1 MPLRI
6 GLALGTTPWVDENI
20 VQPFLG
26 GDDDGDGGGGGTG
39 EAASEA
45 ADAGGWTASVVP
57 ISDEAS
63 VLWLG

>member
-26 GDDDGDGGGGGTG
+26 GDDDGDGGSGGGG
-39 EAASEA
+39 ADEAASDA
-45 ADAGGWTASVVP
+45 ADAGQAEGAATAT
-57 ISDEAS
+57 A
-63 VLWLG
+63 

>member
-26 GDDDGDGGGGGTG
+26 GDDDGDGSGGGTD

-45 ADAGGWTASVVP
+45 DAGQAEGAATA
-57 ISDEAS
+57 
-63 VLWLG
+63 

>member
-26 GDDDGDGGGGGTG
+26 GDDEGGSGGGGGAD

-45 ADAGGWTASVVP
+45 DAGQAEGAATA
-57 ISDEAS
+57 
-63 VLWLG
+63 

>member
-6 GLALGTTPWVDENI
+6 GLALGTPPWVDENI

-26 GDDDGDGGGGGTG
+26 GDDEGDGGGGGTG

-45 ADAGGWTASVVP
+45 ADAGQAEGAATA
-57 ISDEAS
+57 
-63 VLWLG
+63 

>member
-45 ADAGGWTASVVP
+45 AEAGQAEGAATAT
-57 ISDEAS
+57 A
-63 VLWLG
+63 

>member
-26 GDDDGDGGGGGTG
+26 GDDEGGGSSGGGGAD

-45 ADAGGWTASVVP
+45 ANAGQAEGAATA
-57 ISDEAS
+57 
-63 VLWLG
+63 

>member
-26 GDDDGDGGGGGTG
+26 GDDEGDGGGGGG
-39 EAASEA
+39 DADEAASEV
-45 ADAGGWTASVVP
+45 DAGQAEGAATAT
-57 ISDEAS
+57 A
-63 VLWLG
+63 